1 MPDRMPP
8 GGAAQLRPGEA
19 LTGRRSPLIVTWGNV
34 SVEVRVRPLYGRVE
48 AQHRGRALRRE
59 TQHRGGRACSVHGA
73 YRDDEVVA
81 GLPRARC
88 RTRQLSL
95 EPGEG

>member
-1 MPDRMPP
+1 
-8 GGAAQLRPGEA
+8 
-19 LTGRRSPLIVTWGNV
+19 
-34 SVEVRVRPLYGRVE
+34 VRPLYGRVE
-48 AQHRGRALRRE
+48 AQHCGKALRQE
-59 TQHRGGRACSVHGA
+59 TQHRGGRAGGVRGA

-81 GLPRARC
+81 GSPRARC